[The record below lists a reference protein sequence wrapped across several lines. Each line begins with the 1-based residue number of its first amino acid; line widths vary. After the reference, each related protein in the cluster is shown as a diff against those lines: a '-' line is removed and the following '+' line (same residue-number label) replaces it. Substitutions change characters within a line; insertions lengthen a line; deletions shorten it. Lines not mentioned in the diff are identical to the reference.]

1 MNSSDIIIRREY
13 GTGAYATYTRE
24 VNPEMLGS
32 WIDSVEARL
41 ESVNA
46 QLRQKDVELAQQREV
61 LVGCTEVLEKL
72 TRRAETQNTALGEI
86 GQGLAVVRSVLQ
98 GLIETQAEMQITKA
112 DRSEL
117 NG

>member
-1 MNSSDIIIRREY
+1 MNSDDIIVRREY
-13 GTGAYATYTRE
+13 GNGAFTRE
-24 VNPEMLGS
+24 VNPEVLGS

-41 ESVNA
+41 ESVTA
-46 QLRQKDVELAQQREV
+46 QLCQKDAELAQQREV
-61 LVGCTEVLEKL
+61 LVRCAGVLEKL
-72 TRRAETQNTALGEI
+72 TQRDETQNAALGEL

-112 DRSEL
+112 DRGEL